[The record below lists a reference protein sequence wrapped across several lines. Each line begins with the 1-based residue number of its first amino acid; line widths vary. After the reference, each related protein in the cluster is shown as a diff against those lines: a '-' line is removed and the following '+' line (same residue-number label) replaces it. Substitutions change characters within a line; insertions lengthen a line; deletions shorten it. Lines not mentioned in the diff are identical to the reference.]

1 MIKKIISTADD
12 RAVKKRRVTTST
24 RTTLGDAQHT
34 LAIHKKSYES
44 SF

>member
-12 RAVKKRRVTTST
+12 RVVRKRRVTTST